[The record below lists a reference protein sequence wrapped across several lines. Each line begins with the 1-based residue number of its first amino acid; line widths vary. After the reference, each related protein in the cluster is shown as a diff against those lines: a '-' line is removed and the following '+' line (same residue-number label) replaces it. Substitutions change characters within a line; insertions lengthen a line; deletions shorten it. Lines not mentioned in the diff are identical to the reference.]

1 MIFFTIARG
10 APQGVG
16 QELRDK
22 YPIYPRSCPQEG
34 EVGHTIDR
42 CIRPDK
48 ASFIIGQV
56 NYILLFRIR
65 TPL

>member
-1 MIFFTIARG
+1 M
-10 APQGVG
+10 G

-42 CIRPDK
+42 CI
-48 ASFIIGQV
+48 
-56 NYILLFRIR
+56 NHLLVKIR
-65 TPL
+65 VLRVPSQRRRKVLEAGGGGGGGAPMMVRT

>member
-1 MIFFTIARG
+1 M
-10 APQGVG
+10 G

-42 CIRPDK
+42 CIKDTKSCMVTILR
-48 ASFIIGQV
+48 IIIMMG
-56 NYILLFRIR
+56 IITADDPSGR
-65 TPL
+65 